1 MMRPALSLL
10 AVLFVRDAAALVVTV
25 THAAGRMGV
34 SVVGQLRESGQL
46 SGEEEEL
53 GIRAVVRNERE
64 ASRLKLD
71 LCGAVL
77 RNGELRP
84 LLDLKDDLGIDLF
97 VVEDDAHEQEGL
109 AAAFEGADV
118 AVLLSAAHADF
129 SPDVGGEGGPKSSE
143 SLLPT
148 SLLPK
153 SMSATATGVNVRV
166 PPLPGAA
173 AARRLGA
180 EVCAWPVQCAF
191 RVHVMRMPCVFA
203 HGRGAQLPSGQGPD
217 PDPDPDP
224 PNPTPTSTQ
233 ISAVA
238 NAPGMGH
245 VLLRSSMGVGALRCA
260 SHKEASD
267 YTQQLASAAVT
278 RMGGGATIAAQADA
292 DSP

>member
-1 MMRPALSLL
+1 MMRPTLSLL

-97 VVEDDAHEQEGL
+97 IVEDDAHEQNGL
-109 AAAFEGADV
+109 ATAFAGADV

-129 SPDVGGEGGPKSSE
+129 SPAGGGEGGPKSA

-148 SLLPK
+148 SLLPT
-153 SMSATATGVNVRV
+153 SMAASATGVNVRV
-166 PPLPGAA
+166 PPLSGAA

-180 EVCAWPVQCAF
+180 EVCAWC
-191 RVHVMRMPCVFA
+191 A
-203 HGRGAQLPSGQGPD
+203 HGVYMQCVYP
-217 PDPDPDP
+217 
-224 PNPTPTSTQ
+224 
-233 ISAVA
+233 
-238 NAPGMGH
+238 
-245 VLLRSSMGVGALRCA
+245 
-260 SHKEASD
+260 
-267 YTQQLASAAVT
+267 
-278 RMGGGATIAAQADA
+278 
-292 DSP
+292 

>member
-129 SPDVGGEGGPKSSE
+129 SPDVGGEEGTKSSE

-180 EVCAWPVQCAF
+180 EVCAWPMQCAF
-191 RVHVMRMPCVFA
+191 RVHVVCMPRVFA
-203 HGRGAQLPSGQGPD
+203 HGRGAQLPSGEGPD
-217 PDPDPDP
+217 PDTDTDP
-224 PNPTPTSTQ
+224 PTRPQPRPRFRRWRMPRGWATCCC
-233 ISAVA
+233 ARRWA
-238 NAPGMGH
+238 WA
-245 VLLRSSMGVGALRCA
+245 RCA
-260 SHKEASD
+260 ARR
-267 YTQQLASAAVT
+267 T
-278 RMGGGATIAAQADA
+278 RRRATTP
-292 DSP
+292 SSSRRRR

>member
-1 MMRPALSLL
+1 MMRPALSVL
-10 AVLFVRDAAALVVTV
+10 AVLFVRDAAPLVVTV

-97 VVEDDAHEQEGL
+97 IVEDDAHEQEGL

-180 EVCAWPVQCAF
+180 EVCAWPMQCAF
-191 RVHVMRMPCVFA
+191 RVHVVCMPCVCVHMAEALSFRA
-203 HGRGAQLPSGQGPD
+203 GRA
-217 PDPDPDP
+217 
-224 PNPTPTSTQ
+224 PTPTPTPTPRPDPSLDPDFGGGEC
-233 ISAVA
+233 
-238 NAPGMGH
+238 PGDGPRAAAL
-245 VLLRSSMGVGALRCA
+245 VDGRGRAALRCA
-260 SHKEASD
+260 QGGDRVHAASR
-267 YTQQLASAAVT
+267 V
-278 RMGGGATIAAQADA
+278 GGGDA
-292 DSP
+292 HGRRSDHRCTGGC

>member
-1 MMRPALSLL
+1 MRPALSLL

-97 VVEDDAHEQEGL
+97 IVEDDAHEQEGL

-180 EVCAWPVQCAF
+180 EVCAWPMQCAF
-191 RVHVMRMPCVFA
+191 RVHVVCMPCVCVHMAEALSFRA
-203 HGRGAQLPSGQGPD
+203 GRAPTPTPTPTPRPD
-217 PDPDPDP
+217 P
-224 PNPTPTSTQ
+224 TTSTQ

>member
-1 MMRPALSLL
+1 MEGTQRHPSAEMMRPALSLL

-118 AVLLSAAHADF
+118 S
-129 SPDVGGEGGPKSSE
+129 
-143 SLLPT
+143 
-148 SLLPK
+148 
-153 SMSATATGVNVRV
+153 
-166 PPLPGAA
+166 
-173 AARRLGA
+173 
-180 EVCAWPVQCAF
+180 
-191 RVHVMRMPCVFA
+191 
-203 HGRGAQLPSGQGPD
+203 
-217 PDPDPDP
+217 
-224 PNPTPTSTQ
+224 
-233 ISAVA
+233 
-238 NAPGMGH
+238 
-245 VLLRSSMGVGALRCA
+245 
-260 SHKEASD
+260 
-267 YTQQLASAAVT
+267 
-278 RMGGGATIAAQADA
+278 
-292 DSP
+292 